1 MKEIRQDQPV
11 FAPLRLGA
19 QDQMDVFGFFSCFRK
34 KQEKHHRPI
43 GRERLPGT
51 ESSQSA
57 TSLLS
62 PQAIGSWLLLPATA
76 EDNKKIH
83 SILRTEA

>member
-1 MKEIRQDQPV
+1 MKEIGQDQ
-11 FAPLRLGA
+11 

-34 KQEKHHRPI
+34 KQEKHHRPF
-43 GRERLPGT
+43 GRERLLGT

-57 TSLLS
+57 TSLFS

-76 EDNKKIH
+76 KDNKKIQ
-83 SILRTEA
+83 SIL